1 MWIEFPK
8 PASGFRGVSKGKEDA
23 PSTDCTWE
31 VFESNRPGGGAETFV
46 LQTNRKY
53 GRKTIH
59 DHRFG
64 KARGAEYVHH
74 RAGGLY

>member
-1 MWIEFPK
+1 M
-8 PASGFRGVSKGKEDA
+8 SKGKEGRLRR
-23 PSTDCTWE
+23 TE
-31 VFESNRPGGGAETFV
+31 QGMFLNRSRLGGGAENFV

-74 RAGGLY
+74 RAGGLYQSQL